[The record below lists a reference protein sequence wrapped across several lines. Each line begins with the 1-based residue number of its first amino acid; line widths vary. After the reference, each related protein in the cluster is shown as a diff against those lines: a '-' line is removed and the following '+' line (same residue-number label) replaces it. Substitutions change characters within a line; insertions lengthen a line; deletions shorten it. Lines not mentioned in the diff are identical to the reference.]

1 MLTFYL
7 SLTKSD
13 NEKEKL
19 ELLYRK
25 YKALMLNRAY
35 EILRD
40 GKLAEDAVHSAF
52 LKVLKNLSKLDE
64 IESIKTKAYIMVVL
78 ENTAKTMYTKE
89 KIYMSSELS
98 ENIPDITNVQR
109 DAEVKLT
116 AEAAAEKIALLPEKY
131 RDVFILRYINE
142 LNDKEI
148 ASALGVSASAARKR
162 LQRAREKLR
171 TLLGG
176 DYE

>member
-64 IESIKTKAYIMVVL
+64 VESIKTKAYIMVVL

-109 DAEVKLT
+109 DTEVKLT

-131 RDVFILRYINE
+131 RDVLILRYINE

-148 ASALGVSASAARKR
+148 ASALGISASAARKR

-171 TLLGG
+171 KLLGG

>member
-19 ELLYRK
+19 ELLYLK

-64 IESIKTKAYIMVVL
+64 VESVKTKAYIMVVL

-89 KIYMSSELS
+89 KNYVPSELS

-109 DAEVKLT
+109 DTEVKLT

-131 RDVFILRYINE
+131 RDVLILRCINE

-148 ASALGVSASAARKR
+148 ASALGISASAARKR

-171 TLLGG
+171 KLLGG

>member
-13 NEKEKL
+13 NEKEKF
-19 ELLYRK
+19 ELLYLK
-25 YKALMLNRAY
+25 YKGLMLKRAY
-35 EILRD
+35 EILCD
-40 GKLAEDAVHSAF
+40 GRLAEDAVHSAF
-52 LKVLKNLSKLDE
+52 LKVLKNLSKLDDVD
-64 IESIKTKAYIMVVL
+64 SVKTKAYVMVVL

-98 ENIPDITNVQR
+98 ENIPDISNVQR
-109 DAEVKLT
+109 DTEIKLT
-116 AEAAAEKIALLPEKY
+116 AEAAAEKISQLPEKY
-131 RDVFILRYINE
+131 RDVLILRYINQ

-148 ASALGVSASAARKR
+148 ASALGISASAVRKR

-171 TLLGG
+171 ILLGG
-176 DYE
+176 DYG

>member
-25 YKALMLNRAY
+25 YKVLMLNRAY

-64 IESIKTKAYIMVVL
+64 VESIKTKAYIMVVL

-109 DAEVKLT
+109 DTEVKLT

-131 RDVFILRYINE
+131 RDVLILRYINE

-148 ASALGVSASAARKR
+148 ASALGISASAARKR